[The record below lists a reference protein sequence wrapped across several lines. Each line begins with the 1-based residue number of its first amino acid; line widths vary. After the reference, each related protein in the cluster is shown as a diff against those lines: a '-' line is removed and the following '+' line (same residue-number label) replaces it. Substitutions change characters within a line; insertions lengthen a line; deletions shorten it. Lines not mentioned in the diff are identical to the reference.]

1 MDGWMD
7 KPIGKSFDYFH
18 EMDKAFGKNDP
29 PSSNP
34 VFTFFEKNGEWKAST
49 VKNGGSRNLPKS
61 FCANGALAATLP
73 KEKVDS
79 HQKALTV
86 KWIQAMFKRYYEK
99 AELRLPPR
107 FARREYGFM
116 FYDSDM
122 VQRHLGFASS
132 SEVKEYLVTRIPA
145 HAYHSAAY
153 YEKPG
158 APTMD
163 QKGWLGADLIFDL
176 DADHIERVKGM
187 PYEQMLEEVKSE
199 IKKIV
204 DQFLL
209 GDYGFDEKSIAISFS
224 GGRGYHIHVR
234 DSRVWALGPHERR
247 EIVDYITGT
256 DLDPE
261 AFVRPEVYDVSQW
274 GAKYRY
280 TLPMAGES
288 GWRRRIRDGIIEV
301 AQDLEARGRDDAIKY
316 LMGFSRVSRKTA
328 EVIYDTLFKPSKG
341 KRGIDKLRDGWID
354 IFESNRFLTFF
365 KQITLQKAVDLG
377 KRETDEPVTS
387 DVKRLIRLVSSLHGR
402 TGMMVVSM
410 TRDDLD
416 DFRPLRDAFPS
427 AFREDPVKVDVIKP
441 VSLALRGETFNLS
454 PGVTEVPEYAAVFL
468 SCRGLATIPQVSP

>member
-1 MDGWMD
+1 M
-7 KPIGKSFDYFH
+7 
-18 EMDKAFGKNDP
+18 
-29 PSSNP
+29 
-34 VFTFFEKNGEWKAST
+34 
-49 VKNGGSRNLPKS
+49 
-61 FCANGALAATLP
+61 P
-73 KEKVDS
+73 KEKIDPR
-79 HQKALTV
+79 QKAVTV
-86 KWIQAMFKRYYEK
+86 KWIQAMFRRYYERADLK
-99 AELRLPPR
+99 LPPR
-107 FARREYGFM
+107 FSRREYGFM

-122 VQRHLGFASS
+122 VQRHLGFASAS
-132 SEVKEYLVTRIPA
+132 DIREYLVTRTPA

-153 YEKPG
+153 YDTPG

-209 GDYGFDEKSIAISFS
+209 GDYGFDAKSIAISFS

-234 DSRVWALGPHERR
+234 DPRVWALGPHERR

-256 DLDPE
+256 ELDSGTV
-261 AFVRPEVYDVSQW
+261 VRREPYEVTQW

-280 TLPMAGES
+280 TMPIAGES
-288 GWRRRIRDGIIEV
+288 GWRHRIRDGIIEV
-301 AQDLEARGRDDAIKY
+301 ARDLEARGRDDAIKY

-328 EVIYDTLFKPSKG
+328 EVIYDTLFKPSRG
-341 KRGIDKLRDGWID
+341 QRGIDKLSDGWID
-354 IFESNRFLTFF
+354 IFPSDRFLTFF

-377 KRETDEPVTS
+377 RRETDEPVTS
-387 DVKRLIRLVSSLHGR
+387 DIKRLIRLVSSLHGK

-410 TRDDLD
+410 TRDQLD
-416 DFRPLRDAFPS
+416 DFRPLRDAFPPV
-427 AFREDPVKVDVIKP
+427 FRDDPVKLEVSKP
-441 VSLALRGETFNLS
+441 ASLTLRGEAFNLS

-468 SCRGLATIPQVSP
+468 SCRGLAAIPQVSA